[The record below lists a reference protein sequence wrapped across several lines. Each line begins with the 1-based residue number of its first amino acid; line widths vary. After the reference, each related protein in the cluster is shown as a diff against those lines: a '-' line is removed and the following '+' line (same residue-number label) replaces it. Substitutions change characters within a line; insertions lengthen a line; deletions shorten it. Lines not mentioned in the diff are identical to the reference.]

1 MASITDIMPIGVAG
15 TTGSGMFSSSAL
27 MGDLNGGYV
36 GLPGA
41 AAGLPSTSHDPT
53 FDLGNIGGSGSSGAS
68 RSPWDILTDLSSMGS
83 SIIGNPTGVDSAI
96 GTSTGTSN
104 ANTTE
109 NPGGTQTN
117 NPGSPSGA
125 GTGSAAL
132 TIWQR
137 LSNYKYDIFAVI
149 LGVVFIII
157 GAAQMAKSAGVPMVA
172 A

>member
-15 TTGSGMFSSSAL
+15 TTGSGMFSSSSL
-27 MGDLNGGYV
+27 MGDMSGGFV
-36 GLPGA
+36 GLPG
-41 AAGLPSTSHDPT
+41 TSSPVAVGSDST
-53 FDLGNIGGSGSSGAS
+53 FDLGNIGGGGSSGSST
-68 RSPWDILTDLSSMGS
+68 SPWNILTDLSSMGA
-83 SIIGNPTGVDSAI
+83 SIVGNPTGVDSSI

-137 LSNYKYDIFAVI
+137 LASYRYDIFAVI
-149 LGVVFIII
+149 LGVIFIII
-157 GAAQMAKSAGVPMVA
+157 GAAQMAKSAGVSVVPA
-172 A
+172 